1 VVAPV
6 RDVQTFVPTQVIFD
20 GMPDTRWWA
29 FEDRH
34 TNFGQIAADTTDV
47 GKLMLME
54 FALVFANDW
63 FLVPWT
69 LPVGTLARV
78 RGIAVT
84 TVFGERLWVEPAQPP
99 PGADGWDSWGMFVLT
114 DETGADPQPELVLL
128 PVAPKVQ
135 EGDPLED
142 VSLVRDEMAN
152 MVWAIEHQIPLPT
165 GWPRAGSEAAH
176 ELHTHLQQL
185 VGPPAG
191 PSLPPAAPIR
201 YQVMSSVPEE
211 WLPFIPVHVDGS
223 PRETQLQRAAMPR
236 FLDGDPDEPAKIRPR
251 TPLMSQNLPKA
262 YYVYEEE
269 VPRAGARVTQSYQ
282 RTRRPDGS
290 VLVWYGARK
299 GTGRG
304 EGSSGLAFDQILDSP
319 AT

>member
-1 VVAPV
+1 
-6 RDVQTFVPTQVIFD
+6 
-20 GMPDTRWWA
+20 
-29 FEDRH
+29 
-34 TNFGQIAADTTDV
+34 
-47 GKLMLME
+47 
-54 FALVFANDW
+54 
-63 FLVPWT
+63 
-69 LPVGTLARV
+69 
-78 RGIAVT
+78 
-84 TVFGERLWVEPAQPP
+84 
-99 PGADGWDSWGMFVLT
+99 
-114 DETGADPQPELVLL
+114 
-128 PVAPKVQ
+128 
-135 EGDPLED
+135 
-142 VSLVRDEMAN
+142 
-152 MVWAIEHQIPLPT
+152 LPT